1 MNKPELLYHGSLYKQ
16 DELMPGF
23 KRSGELVMWDG
34 IESNQY
40 LYATS
45 SEKDAS
51 YLGIGSAIE
60 KLFDSDR
67 YATVDR
73 DITIYCQNNI
83 DKNDILKMVV
93 YVYTIPF
100 RDSDKWIKNNNPHNS
115 IDTEW
120 ITKNTIHDITV
131 KKLDIGEFLKGARIT
146 VTKAPVD
153 VDPLNIMSQYRSVTE
168 RYLF

>member
-1 MNKPELLYHGSLYKQ
+1 
-16 DELMPGF
+16 
-23 KRSGELVMWDG
+23 
-34 IESNQY
+34 
-40 LYATS
+40 S

-83 DKNDILKMVV
+83 DKSDILKMVV

-100 RDSDKWIKNNNPHNS
+100 RNSDKWN
-115 IDTEW
+115 
-120 ITKNTIHDITV
+120 
-131 KKLDIGEFLKGARIT
+131 
-146 VTKAPVD
+146 
-153 VDPLNIMSQYRSVTE
+153 
-168 RYLF
+168 

>member
-1 MNKPELLYHGSLYKQ
+1 
-16 DELMPGF
+16 
-23 KRSGELVMWDG
+23 WDG

-83 DKNDILKMVV
+83 DKSDILKMVGNV
-93 YVYTIPF
+93 NSIPF
-100 RDSDKWIKNNNPHNS
+100 RDQEK
-115 IDTEW
+115 
-120 ITKNTIHDITV
+120 
-131 KKLDIGEFLKGARIT
+131 
-146 VTKAPVD
+146 
-153 VDPLNIMSQYRSVTE
+153 
-168 RYLF
+168 

>member
-1 MNKPELLYHGSLYKQ
+1 DLSVLIAM
-16 DELMPGF
+16 
-23 KRSGELVMWDG
+23 
-34 IESNQY
+34 
-40 LYATS
+40 A
-45 SEKDAS
+45 
-51 YLGIGSAIE
+51 

-83 DKNDILKMVV
+83 DKSDILKMVV

-120 ITKNTIHDITV
+120 ITKDT
-131 KKLDIGEFLKGARIT
+131 
-146 VTKAPVD
+146 
-153 VDPLNIMSQYRSVTE
+153 SQC
-168 RYLF
+168 

>member
-1 MNKPELLYHGSLYKQ
+1 
-16 DELMPGF
+16 
-23 KRSGELVMWDG
+23 
-34 IESNQY
+34 
-40 LYATS
+40 
-45 SEKDAS
+45 
-51 YLGIGSAIE
+51 
-60 KLFDSDR
+60 
-67 YATVDR
+67 
-73 DITIYCQNNI
+73 
-83 DKNDILKMVV
+83 MVV

-120 ITKNTIHDITV
+120 ITKNTIHDVTV
-131 KKLDIGEFLKGARIT
+131 RKLDIGEFLKGARLT